1 MRIFLLGQDYDGSP
15 LYSLK
20 KREIQYLEKV
30 LRLEKGTVFTAK
42 DKDENYY
49 EATLEDEGTL
59 LLKPT
64 MTPEDTLLDS
74 LSGFSGPFAPID
86 VYVSI
91 LKGKKNESVVRALTE
106 IGVRRI
112 IFMDTDNVQEHGLSI
127 HQRERLE
134 TILKEAVQQ
143 SGSKP
148 PVLSGPISFSEA
160 VETAEGKRLILHQSL
175 RGNTTYLEKVF
186 SKEDIKIVAS
196 LFIGPEGGF
205 SDEECCLAE
214 NNGFFSVLLRTN
226 ILRAE
231 TAAVYTSA
239 AVQSLLHSFS

>member
-1 MRIFLLGQDYDGSP
+1 MRVFLLSQDYDGSP

-20 KREIQYLEKV
+20 KKEIQYLEKV

-42 DKDENYY
+42 DTQDNYY
-49 EATLEDEGTL
+49 EATLESEGTL

-64 MTPEDTLLDS
+64 DNPEETLLDS
-74 LSGFSGPFAPID
+74 LSGYSGPFAPID

-106 IGVRRI
+106 IGVRKI
-112 IFMDTDNVQEHGLSI
+112 IFMDTENAQEHEFSS
-127 HQRERLE
+127 HQKERLE

-143 SGSKP
+143 SGSRP
-148 PVLSGPISFSEA
+148 PILSGPISFSKA
-160 VETAEGKRLILHQSL
+160 VEDSEGKRVILHQSM
-175 RGNTTYLEKVF
+175 RGKTTYIEKVF
-186 SKEDIKIVAS
+186 TNQDIKIVAS

-205 SDEECCLAE
+205 SDQECVLAE
-214 NNGFFSVLLRTN
+214 NNGFFPVLLRTN

-231 TAAVYTSA
+231 TAAVYTA
-239 AVQSLLHSFS
+239 ATVQSLLHSKS

>member
-1 MRIFLLGQDYDGSP
+1 MRVFLLSQDYDGSP

-20 KREIQYLEKV
+20 KREVQYLEKV

-42 DKDENYY
+42 DTSNNYY

-64 MTPEDTLLDS
+64 DNPEDTLLDS
-74 LSGFSGPFAPID
+74 LSGYSGLFAPID

-106 IGVRRI
+106 IGVRKI
-112 IFMDTDNVQEHGLSI
+112 VFMDTENAQEHDFSS
-127 HQRERLE
+127 HQKERLE

-143 SGSKP
+143 SGSRP
-148 PVLSGPISFSEA
+148 PILSGPVPFFTAIEK
-160 VETAEGKRLILHQSL
+160 AEGKKVILHQSL
-175 RGNTTYLEKVF
+175 RGKTTYIEKVF
-186 SKEDIKIVAS
+186 SNHDIKNVAS

-205 SDEECCLAE
+205 EDEEIEAAKNAGINVISLG
-214 NNGFFSVLLRTN
+214 NRILRT
-226 ILRAE
+226 E
-231 TAAVYTSA
+231 TAGMCVLSILMFQISKFT
-239 AVQSLLHSFS
+239 

>member
-1 MRIFLLGQDYDGSP
+1 MRVFLLSQDYDGSP

-42 DKDENYY
+42 DTQDNYY
-49 EATLEDEGTL
+49 EATLESEGTL

-64 MTPEDTLLDS
+64 DNPEETLLDS
-74 LSGFSGPFAPID
+74 LSGYSGPFAPID

-106 IGVRRI
+106 IGVRKI
-112 IFMDTDNVQEHGLSI
+112 IFMDTENAQEHEFSS
-127 HQRERLE
+127 HQKERLE

-143 SGSKP
+143 SGSRP
-148 PVLSGPISFSEA
+148 PILSGPISFSKA
-160 VETAEGKRLILHQSL
+160 VEDSEGKRVILHQSM
-175 RGNTTYLEKVF
+175 RGKTTYIEKVF
-186 SKEDIKIVAS
+186 TNQDIKIVAS
-196 LFIGPEGGF
+196 LFVGPEGGF
-205 SDEECCLAE
+205 SDQECVLAE
-214 NNGFFSVLLRTN
+214 NNGFFPVLLRTN

-231 TAAVYTSA
+231 TAAVYTA
-239 AVQSLLHSFS
+239 ATVQSLLHSKS

>member
-1 MRIFLLGQDYDGSP
+1 M
-15 LYSLK
+15 
-20 KREIQYLEKV
+20 
-30 LRLEKGTVFTAK
+30 
-42 DKDENYY
+42 
-49 EATLEDEGTL
+49 
-59 LLKPT
+59 
-64 MTPEDTLLDS
+64 
-74 LSGFSGPFAPID
+74 
-86 VYVSI
+86 
-91 LKGKKNESVVRALTE
+91 RALTE

-112 IFMDTDNVQEHGLSI
+112 IFMDTDNVQEHGFSI

-214 NNGFFSVLLRTN
+214 NKGFFSVLLRTN

>member
-1 MRIFLLGQDYDGSP
+1 MRVFLLSQDYDGSP
-15 LYSLK
+15 IYSLK

-42 DKDENYY
+42 DTRNNYY
-49 EATLEDEGTL
+49 EAKLEEEGTL

-64 MTPEDTLLDS
+64 ENPEDTLLDS
-74 LSGFSGPFAPID
+74 LSGYSGPFAPID

-112 IFMDTDNVQEHGLSI
+112 IFMDTQNVQEHDLSS
-127 HQRERLE
+127 HQKERLE

-143 SGSKP
+143 SGSRP
-148 PVLSGPISFSEA
+148 PIILGPVPFFTALEK
-160 VETAEGKRLILHQSL
+160 AEGKRVILHQSL
-175 RGNTTYLEKVF
+175 RGKTTYIEKVF
-186 SKEDIKIVAS
+186 NKPDIKIVAS

-205 SDEECCLAE
+205 SDEECGLAE
-214 NNGFFSVLLRTN
+214 NMGFIPVLLRTN

-231 TAAVYTSA
+231 TAAVYTTSI
-239 AVQSLLHSFS
+239 VQSLLHAET